1 MRPTA
6 LRPNRRQLL
15 AGLMAAPAIAGCRPS
30 AAAQTIRIGYQK
42 NGVLLLARARGG
54 LEAALKPLGPVKV
67 EWIEFV
73 AGPPLLEAMRAGAI
87 DIGGVGDTP
96 PIFAQSAGAPVV
108 YAAAVPDADAAEAVI
123 APAASPI
130 RTLLDIRGARVGL
143 TKGSSSHLVLIQAL
157 ASIGLTMADV
167 RPIYLAPPDAASAFA
182 SGSIDAWAIWD
193 PYLAMAEQRAPTRT
207 LVNRGALPPSCA
219 YLIAYRPFAERAPR
233 LLAAVL
239 DQLAA
244 QSAWGNAHVDEAAGI
259 IAARTG
265 IPKDIAVLC
274 LKRAPLALKPVTP
287 DIVARQQAAADIF
300 LAQSFIP
307 APVMGKDAVWT
318 GWRPTA

>member
-1 MRPTA
+1 MP
-6 LRPNRRQLL
+6 LDRRGLL
-15 AGLMAAPAIAGCRPS
+15 AGLIAAPAV
-30 AAAQTIRIGYQK
+30 AACHPTAAVQTIRIGYQK
-42 NGVLLLARARGG
+42 NGVLLLARARRG
-54 LEAALKPLGPVKV
+54 LEEALKPLGPVKV

-108 YAAAVPDADAAEAVI
+108 YAAAVPDADTAEAVI
-123 APAASPI
+123 TPAASPI
-130 RTLLDIRGARVGL
+130 RTLRDVQGARVGL
-143 TKGSSSHLVLIQAL
+143 TKGSSSHLLLIQAL
-157 ASIGLTMADV
+157 ASVGLTMADV
-167 RPIYLAPPDAASAFA
+167 RPTYLAPPDAASAFA

-207 LVNRGALPPSCA
+207 LVNRGGLPPSCA
-219 YLIAYRPFAERAPR
+219 YLIAYRPFAERSPR

-239 DQLAA
+239 DQLAK
-244 QSAWGNAHVDEAAGI
+244 QSAWGNAHLAEAAAI

-265 IPKDIAVLC
+265 IPKDIAALC

-300 LAQSFIP
+300 HVQGFIP
-307 APVMGKDAVWT
+307 APVVVRDAVWS
-318 GWRPTA
+318 GWRP